1 MKVKVKKC
9 RIMRITR
16 KKSPLVRDYP
26 IDGQSLESVLTY
38 KDLGLLTSSTEHI
51 MEFSYRFYNC

>member
-1 MKVKVKKC
+1 MKVKVK
-9 RIMRITR
+9 IMRITR
-16 KKSPLVRDYP
+16 KKSPLVRDYS
-26 IDGQSLESVLTY
+26 INGQSLESVLTY